1 MSKLSTLMF
10 LAILAG
16 CGGAKHPLSTDDGGA
31 GATGS
36 GTGGSLAGTGGSFAG
51 TGGSFAGTGGGGG
64 TTSTG
69 GSGAGTGGITGG
81 VGGSQGGGGAGGFG
95 GVFGSIPDG
104 GLNGILDSGVL
115 NGILDSGL
123 VGGCPNNPAG
133 QACGPGMPPFCYTPA
148 ADGGTP
154 SACYCMGTQW
164 VCPTLGGLGDAGSG
178 VTACP
183 ANAMGMSCT
192 QGALC
197 VRPGGGCLC
206 FGGTWMCR

>member
-36 GTGGSLAGTGGSFAG
+36 GTGGSFAGTGGSFPG

-95 GVFGSIPDG
+95 GVFGGIPDG
-104 GLNGILDSGVL
+104 GL

-133 QACGPGMPPFCYTPA
+133 QTCGPGMPPLCYTPA

-154 SACYCMGTQW
+154 AACYCAGTQW
-164 VCPTLGGLGDAGSG
+164 MCLGRGGLGDAGG
-178 VTACP
+178 GGGTPCP
-183 ANAMGMSCT
+183 SNPMGMSCT
-192 QGALC
+192 QGTFCTSA
-197 VRPGGGCLC
+197 GGGLC
-206 FGGTWMCR
+206 ACFGFGGTAPTWRCM